1 MLIVTLNNSNTNSNS
16 NINSKKCH
24 VQTRS
29 VKNLSG
35 LSNSN
40 EQCHINMNIKLDLQ
54 SLYFFIKKK
63 QTNLLRF
70 QHKYKLSRILFYS
83 TEVQ

>member
-1 MLIVTLNNSNTNSNS
+1 MLIVILNNSNTNSNS

-40 EQCHINMNIKLDLQ
+40 EQCNINMNIKLDLQ
-54 SLYFFIKKK
+54 SLYFLIKK